1 MLSKKQKELMDILTR
16 QEGIYTVESY
26 AKRLGV
32 SKRTIYTYLD
42 IIQDELYHRGY
53 SIKRKPGKGIEIIS
67 HHMRTENLEEDQID
81 EFSIHNR
88 RIELIWRLFLQEN
101 PIDLYEFCDE
111 FYVSESSIRNDLIYI
126 NQKLKNRY
134 KVNLSIIQGHILLQ
148 GDLSEKNIFNSL
160 ILLNEIFFDG
170 NGYNQKL
177 RNLQYMYD
185 KHLIDTVNH
194 LIHDYIHDVSL
205 HLAEHY
211 KFNLASVLVVLS
223 SKVIQGFHIQDDK
236 NRLIY
241 DRVKFLPNLILAK
254 QFLLSLEEICDIK
267 FTEADCEFLAE
278 YLVAD
283 RIQIHNFEKVSKHD
297 KEIFERVLKKM
308 ELLLKVDFSK
318 NKENREKLLLHFNAM
333 VFRLRKGINLKND
346 FLGQIKNEFELL
358 FNLIWVVLESES
370 EDLQIRISEDEIA
383 YLLIHFQNFI
393 DQQRQ
398 TKKILLICPYGSI
411 SSEMI
416 LNRLRHILPTFD
428 SIETVSADEAKL
440 CNLDSIDF
448 VVTTT
453 QVRDIHKPMVR
464 VSSLITEDDVKNIM
478 TFYQTMVFQQATL
491 DSYVFETLKQYSD
504 KNLVFYTSGNKEEII
519 YKVCQKLVED
529 GYVEKEYYQTM
540 IRREQIGSTDNIYQ
554 VALPHGDMKYV
565 KKTVICF
572 GILKEPIKWKNHFVQ
587 LIIFFNISK
596 EDIIKSRGIL
606 DDIYKLI
613 HSKELKELLKGHLC
627 IEDILKLVKMGE

>member
-1 MLSKKQKELMDILTR
+1 MLTKKQKELIDILTR

-26 AKRLGV
+26 AERLGV

-42 IIQDELYHRGY
+42 IIQDELNHRGY
-53 SIKRKPGKGIEIIS
+53 HIERKPGKGIEIIS
-67 HHMRTENLEEDQID
+67 HHMKTEHLEEEID

-88 RIELIWRLFLQEN
+88 RIELIWRLFLQEVS
-101 PIDLYEFCDE
+101 IDFYEFCDE
-111 FYVSESSIRNDLIYI
+111 FYVSESSIRNDILYM
-126 NQKLKNRY
+126 NQILKNTY
-134 KVNLSIIQGHILLQ
+134 KVHLSIIQGHIILQ

-160 ILLNEIFFDG
+160 IRLNEIFFVG
-170 NGYNQKL
+170 HGYDQKL
-177 RNLQYMYD
+177 KNLQYMYD
-185 KHLIDTVNH
+185 KNLIDTVYH
-194 LIHDYIHDVSL
+194 LIRDYLHDVSL
-205 HLAEHY
+205 HLAEY
-211 KFNLASVLVVLS
+211 YQFNLASVLVVLS
-223 SKVIQGFHIQDDK
+223 SKVLLGFHIQDDQNK
-236 NRLIY
+236 LIY

-254 QFLLSLEEICDIK
+254 QFLSYLEEMCDIK

-283 RIQIHNFEKVSKHD
+283 RIQIHNFEKISEHD
-297 KEIFERVLKKM
+297 KAIFERVLKKM
-308 ELLLKVDFSK
+308 EMLLKVDFSK
-318 NKENREKLLLHFNAM
+318 NEENRKKLLLHFNAM
-333 VFRLRKGINLKND
+333 VFRLRKGINLKNE
-346 FLGQIKNEFELL
+346 FLVQIKKEFELL

-370 EDLQIRISEDEIA
+370 EDLQIHITEDEIA

-398 TKKILLICPYGSI
+398 TKRILLICPYGFA

-428 SIETVSADEAKL
+428 SIETVSAEEAKL

-453 QVRDIHKPMVR
+453 EVYGIHKPMLR

-478 TFYQTMVFQQATL
+478 TFYQNIVFQQSTL
-491 DSYVFETLKQYSD
+491 DSYTFQTLKQYSNE
-504 KNLVFYTSGNKEEII
+504 NLVFYISGSKEEII
-519 YKVCQKLVED
+519 YKVCEKLVKD
-529 GYVEKEYYQTM
+529 GYVEEEYYQTM
-540 IRREQIGSTDNIYQ
+540 IMREQIGSTDNIYQ
-554 VALPHGDMKYV
+554 IALPHGDMKYV

-572 GILKEPIKWKNHFVQ
+572 GILEEPIKWKNHFVH

-596 EDIIKSRGIL
+596 EDIIKSRDIL

-613 HSKELKELLKGHLC
+613 QSKELKELLKGHLC
-627 IEDILKLVKMGE
+627 IEDILQLVKMGE

>member
-16 QEGIYTVESY
+16 QEGIYTVENY

-148 GDLSEKNIFNSL
+148 GDLSAKNIFNSL

-254 QFLLSLEEICDIK
+254 QFLLYLEEICDIK

-333 VFRLRKGINLKND
+333 VFRLRKDRKS
-346 FLGQIKNEFELL
+346 
-358 FNLIWVVLESES
+358 VV
-370 EDLQIRISEDEIA
+370 
-383 YLLIHFQNFI
+383 
-393 DQQRQ
+393 
-398 TKKILLICPYGSI
+398 
-411 SSEMI
+411 
-416 LNRLRHILPTFD
+416 
-428 SIETVSADEAKL
+428 
-440 CNLDSIDF
+440 
-448 VVTTT
+448 
-453 QVRDIHKPMVR
+453 
-464 VSSLITEDDVKNIM
+464 
-478 TFYQTMVFQQATL
+478 
-491 DSYVFETLKQYSD
+491 
-504 KNLVFYTSGNKEEII
+504 
-519 YKVCQKLVED
+519 
-529 GYVEKEYYQTM
+529 
-540 IRREQIGSTDNIYQ
+540 
-554 VALPHGDMKYV
+554 
-565 KKTVICF
+565 
-572 GILKEPIKWKNHFVQ
+572 
-587 LIIFFNISK
+587 
-596 EDIIKSRGIL
+596 
-606 DDIYKLI
+606 
-613 HSKELKELLKGHLC
+613 
-627 IEDILKLVKMGE
+627 